1 MKLTTPTPTA
11 VELDALRARLADRA
25 EQAGLLDIAYRT
37 VDSPLG
43 TLLLAATPA
52 GAVRVAFEN
61 EDADEVLST
70 LAAKLGPRILA
81 APRRLDPVARQL
93 DEYFAGRRDAFDVA
107 VDLSL
112 ATGFRRRVLEHLPT
126 IGYGHTASYATVAAG
141 VDNPRAV
148 RAVGTACATNPVPL
162 LIPCHRV
169 VRTDGGMGQYR
180 GGVEAKR
187 LLLDLEAAA

>member
-1 MKLTTPTPTA
+1 
-11 VELDALRARLADRA
+11 VLDV
-25 EQAGLLDIAYRT
+25 AYRT

-52 GAVRVAFEN
+52 GAVRVAFQH
-61 EDADEVLST
+61 EDADSVLT
-70 LAAKLGPRILA
+70 DLATRLSPRLIA

-93 DEYFAGRRDAFDVA
+93 DEYFAGRRDAFDLP

-112 ATGFRRRVLEHLPT
+112 ATGFRRRVLEYLPS

-141 VDNPRAV
+141 VDNPGAV
-148 RAVGTACATNPVPL
+148 RAVGSACATNPVPL

-169 VRTDGGMGQYR
+169 VRTDGGIGQYR
-180 GGVEAKR
+180 GGPEAKR
-187 LLLDLEAAA
+187 RLLDLETA